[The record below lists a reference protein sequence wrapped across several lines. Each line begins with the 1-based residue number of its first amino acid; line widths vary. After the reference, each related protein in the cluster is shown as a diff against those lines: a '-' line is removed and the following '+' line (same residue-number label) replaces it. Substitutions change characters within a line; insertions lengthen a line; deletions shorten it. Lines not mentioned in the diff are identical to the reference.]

1 VDDCLICE
9 RLALW
14 RQGRNPYV
22 VDEFEQ
28 CLFVVG
34 DHQFHRGYC
43 LLLLKEHVRELHDMP
58 EARALA
64 VCAEVLRASRAVT
77 AAFRPWKM
85 NLACY
90 GNAEEHVH
98 WHLMPRHA
106 DDPDRRRAQL
116 QPDPARALR
125 LLGVA
130 AGTQDAGAR
139 VSAPGRPGGCPTTRT
154 DVSLRLGGRR
164 SPPSGAAPPPGA
176 PVAVPAQARRAA
188 RTLPLHSH
196 PSRSEP
202 SRWRR
207 RLSRRAE
214 PAPATRSA
222 NQQGRLV
229 AGLRAVMEHAAGGGA
244 W

>member
-43 LLLLKEHVRELHDMP
+43 LLLLKEHVRELHELP
-58 EARALA
+58 EARALE
-64 VCAEVLRASRAVT
+64 VCAEVLRASRAVV

-106 DDPDRRRAQL
+106 DDSDRTRNPWRHSAEFKDHLITPERAGEIAALVRRHL
-116 QPDPARALR
+116 
-125 LLGVA
+125 
-130 AGTQDAGAR
+130 
-139 VSAPGRPGGCPTTRT
+139 
-154 DVSLRLGGRR
+154 
-164 SPPSGAAPPPGA
+164 
-176 PVAVPAQARRAA
+176 
-188 RTLPLHSH
+188 
-196 PSRSEP
+196 
-202 SRWRR
+202 
-207 RLSRRAE
+207 
-214 PAPATRSA
+214 
-222 NQQGRLV
+222 
-229 AGLRAVMEHAAGGGA
+229 
-244 W
+244 